1 MTHICAVHLGLVLG
15 IGMVLNTSP
24 TAAQG
29 LQKITISGQSS
40 GGSMAM
46 QHLFAFSKQVEGLA
60 VAAGSPYGCGAFPEG
75 KYIRK
80 GNWTGTCYYG
90 GTNLSKTAAYIEDRI
105 RQGLIDDPTNLK
117 NTPIIV
123 FNGKW
128 DWTVYSDVGKDIV
141 EQLSSY
147 VEADKVVSKL
157 NTFASHV
164 WSIDHWANGTATGT
178 TGLSNVCWC
187 GRCGLYLFDSY
198 DSPCCDV
205 NNCGYDLSGDLLRR
219 AYNNVKPRTKALEV
233 FSWLKQ
239 EKYMPPKTKTWK
251 YAALEKWAV
260 VYIPSGCKG
269 NTARCRVHVNYHGC
283 IANKWSRRKMWVSNL
298 DLNEYGEAN
307 DIIILYPQAK
317 GDKTTGHGCWNWGFK
332 HDDKLFDT
340 KYGVQLATVNN
351 MVAGLQSNTITDMI
365 ELPLKNGPPAQG
377 EDPEDYGDSAVSFV

>member
-1 MTHICAVHLGLVLG
+1 
-15 IGMVLNTSP
+15 MVFTASP
-24 TAAQG
+24 SLAQG
-29 LQKITISGQSS
+29 LQKITVSGQSA

-46 QHLFAFSKQVEGLA
+46 QHLFAFSKQVEGVA

-75 KYIRK
+75 KYTRK

-90 GTNLSKTAAYIEDRI
+90 GANLSKTAAYIEDRTK
-105 RQGLIDDPTNLK
+105 QGLIDDPANLK
-117 NTPIIV
+117 KTTIIV

-128 DWTVYSDVGKDIV
+128 DWVVWSDVGKDLV

-147 VEADKVVSKL
+147 VEIDKVISKL

-164 WSIDHWANGTATGT
+164 WSTDHWANGTATGA
-178 TGLSNVCWC
+178 TGLSNICWC

-198 DSPCCDV
+198 NSPCCDV

-219 AYNNVKPRTKALEV
+219 TYHNIKPRTEALEV

-239 EKYMPPKTKTWK
+239 RQYMPPKTKTWN

-260 VYIPSGCKG
+260 VYIPSGCKA

-283 IANKWSRRKMWVSNL
+283 IANKWPRRKLWVSNL

-317 GDKTTGHGCWNWGFK
+317 GDRTEGQGCWNWGFK

-340 KYGVQLATVNN
+340 KLGVQLATVNN

-365 ELPLKNGPPAQG
+365 ELPLERGPPEQE
-377 EDPEDYGDSAVSFV
+377 EDREAYEDSAASFV